1 MMSEEKSPAIESNQD
16 ATILWGMPLHITGCS
31 VCEHAFLV
39 PDLSLDILCP
49 NCAQSKLT
57 PQTAELRS
65 EPPEMA
71 VPFTIQPGQVSS
83 KLNEFIQK
91 PWLKPDDFTHENLV
105 SRLQKVFMPM
115 WLVDCQVS
123 GSWQGEAGFNYQVR
137 TSQEFFKNG
146 SWQSRE
152 VTKTQ
157 VRWEPRLG
165 FLSRMYYNVSTPAF
179 NGYAQFIGKIGK
191 FRLNQAVPY
200 LKESLL
206 DAIIR
211 IPDLSPD
218 NAWPIAQDNLKQVA
232 LNECQQAVAA
242 DYLRNFSIAADFNNP
257 HWTQLLLPIYF
268 TWYRTDD
275 GTNIPVFM
283 HGQTG
288 DILGV
293 RLASRQKGWKIAGVS
308 VAMAVLFFFLTL
320 IFAATAAILPIL
332 SILALLF
339 GIAAFFAFVFAL
351 VPAVYPRHWN
361 RTQLSEMVSLP
372 PNSQKPKS

>member
-1 MMSEEKSPAIESNQD
+1 MTEDPSLAIDAIQD
-16 ATILWGMPLHITGCS
+16 ATVLWGMPLHITGCH

-39 PDLSLDILCP
+39 PDLSKDILCP
-49 NCAQSKLT
+49 NCAQTKLT

-71 VPFTIQPGQVSS
+71 VPFIIRPDQVSS

-91 PWLKPDDFTHENLV
+91 PWLKPVDFTHENLV
-105 SRLQKVFMPM
+105 SRLQKIFLPM
-115 WLVDCQVS
+115 WLVDCQIS

-137 TSQEFFKNG
+137 TSQEFFQNG

-165 FLSRMYYNVSTPAF
+165 FLSRMYHNVSTPAVD
-179 NGYAQFIGKIGK
+179 GYAQFVAGIGK

-200 LKESLL
+200 QKENLL
-206 DAIIR
+206 DAIVR

-218 NAWPIAQDNLKQVA
+218 NAWPISKDNLKQVA
-232 LNECQQAVAA
+232 LKECQQAVAA
-242 DYLRNFSIAADFNNP
+242 DYLRDFSVNAEFTPP

-268 TWYRTDD
+268 TWYRSDD
-275 GTNIPVFM
+275 GTNIPLFV

-288 DILGV
+288 DILGA

-308 VAMAVLFFFLTL
+308 VAIAVLSFFLTL
-320 IFAATAAILPIL
+320 ICAAAAAILPIL

-339 GIAAFFAFVFAL
+339 GITAFFAFVFAL
-351 VPAVYPRHWN
+351 VPAVYPWHWN
-361 RTQLSEMVSLP
+361 RTQLPEKVSLP
-372 PNSQKPKS
+372 SNLQKTKG